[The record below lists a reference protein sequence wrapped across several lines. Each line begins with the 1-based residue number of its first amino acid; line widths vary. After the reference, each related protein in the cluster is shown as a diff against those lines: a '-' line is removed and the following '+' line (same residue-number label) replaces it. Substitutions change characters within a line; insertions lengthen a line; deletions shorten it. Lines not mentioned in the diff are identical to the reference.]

1 MLTVRAPLHPS
12 GVIVNTS
19 VLLHLLE
26 PLSFEVTA
34 VRLES
39 AAAAAE
45 IAGAV
50 AACYE
55 RYGYTVVR
63 VPPLPPPS
71 RLAFVLQAAG
81 VFPKRVR

>member
-1 MLTVRAPLHPS
+1 M
-12 GVIVNTS
+12 
-19 VLLHLLE
+19 
-26 PLSFEVTA
+26 
-34 VRLES
+34 RLES

-63 VPPLPPPS
+63 VPPLPPAS

-81 VFPKRVR
+81 VFPKFVR

>member
-1 MLTVRAPLHPS
+1 MRHHARRRDRSGSAPCGTAWSSSSSRL
-12 GVIVNTS
+12 
-19 VLLHLLE
+19 
-26 PLSFEVTA
+26 FEATE

-63 VPPLPPPS
+63 VPPLPPAS

-81 VFPKRVR
+81 VFPKFVQ

>member
-1 MLTVRAPLHPS
+1 MRYRV
-12 GVIVNTS
+12 VF
-19 VLLHLLE
+19 LLE
-26 PLSFEVTA
+26 PLSFEATE

-45 IAGAV
+45 IAKDV

-63 VPPLPPPS
+63 VPPLPPAS

-81 VFPKRVR
+81 VFPKFVK